1 MKMGKVIKIEI
12 PLFPTPNGNYEARS
26 QFTVYVKSDKTA
38 EDCKIG
44 RLLSLGSRQKAP
56 CRISWMVDLTE
67 NESPSNTSNDD
78 ITVSESQGK
87 GRTEVDQDGDVS
99 LEEADLEDFDRDAN
113 NINNPS
119 PTNSSDDN
127 DEPMKDAANNSIA
140 ARIKARTVFR
150 PAVATTA
157 MTTLKATNKKY
168 TKGGRPINK
177 STSRTKNSWKK

>member
-1 MKMGKVIKIEI
+1 MRSIVLWWCFFYFFSSSSSSSSPSSPSSPLPEGSQQPNLASNTNQPAMTTTDVI
-12 PLFPTPNGNYEARS
+12 S
-26 QFTVYVKSDKTA
+26 QPHV
-38 EDCKIG
+38 
-44 RLLSLGSRQKAP
+44 
-56 CRISWMVDLTE
+56 VDLTE

-99 LEEADLEDFDRDAN
+99 LEEADLEDLDRDAN
-113 NINNPS
+113 NINNLP

-127 DEPMKDAANNSIA
+127 DEPMKDVVNNSIA

-150 PAVATTA
+150 PPIATTD
-157 MTTLKATNKKY
+157 MITPKATNKKY

-177 STSRTKNSWKK
+177 STSRTSWKK